1 MFNGFSFGAGFELM
15 RRVIAPAIL
24 VATPLMLWWWLGPE
38 KPSCDSARQLAARSA
53 IAQVA
58 ERIRTERGDIR
69 RAAVLHIANDPSDY
83 VTLSLRSRLAEG
95 GLLDLDG
102 TPPSEK
108 IRNLLNL
115 RNEGQFDVE
124 KAIEYGKSH
133 GLDAVLIGVLDEFE
147 TVKGKAVLKG
157 QLKFVRISKGDV
169 VDIPFSDDASGGGSA
184 AEIAKAC
191 DGTVLVIEYNKT
203 RRREI
208 IDAQRQIAQSG
219 CPVLGCI
226 INKVTFDS
234 LSAKKYYNKSYYSH
248 YNNEYYKRDIR
259 MALVRYYYDNDQ
271 ITALDEF
278 LLNISVLEKNGFT
291 LVVSGI
297 GEDWGYEEPTISDKW
312 IR

>member
-1 MFNGFSFGAGFELM
+1 MRFGGLFNGFSFGAGFELM

-184 AEIAKAC
+184 AEIAKAVASGAAGEETASLSLTTRILLLSLSIFLLPILAFPFLKMAMSK
-191 DGTVLVIEYNKT
+191 DSNVAAATALVILLAIDGFIISAALGTSGTFCGLSVFLIVFAAAFGYDLFMLSYAQL
-203 RRREI
+203 RRPP
-208 IDAQRQIAQSG
+208 SPG
-219 CPVLGCI
+219 
-226 INKVTFDS
+226 
-234 LSAKKYYNKSYYSH
+234 
-248 YNNEYYKRDIR
+248 
-259 MALVRYYYDNDQ
+259 M
-271 ITALDEF
+271 
-278 LLNISVLEKNGFT
+278 
-291 LVVSGI
+291 
-297 GEDWGYEEPTISDKW
+297 
-312 IR
+312 

>member
-1 MFNGFSFGAGFELM
+1 MRFGGLFHGFSFGAGFELM

-58 ERIRTERGDIR
+58 ERIRAERGDIR
-69 RAAVLHIANDPSDY
+69 RAAVLHLANDPSDY

-115 RNEGQFDVE
+115 RNEGLFDVE

-133 GLDAVLIGVLDEFE
+133 GLDAVLTGALDEFE

-169 VDIPFSDDASGGGSA
+169 VDIPFSDAASGGGSV
-184 AEIAKAC
+184 AEIAKA
-191 DGTVLVIEYNKT
+191 V
-203 RRREI
+203 
-208 IDAQRQIAQSG
+208 ASG
-219 CPVLGCI
+219 AAGEE
-226 INKVTFDS
+226 TAS
-234 LSAKKYYNKSYYSH
+234 LSLTTRILLLSLSIFLLPILAFPFL
-248 YNNEYYKRDIR
+248 R
-259 MALVRYYYDNDQ
+259 MAMSKDSNAAAA
-271 ITALDEF
+271 TALIILLAIDGFIISAALGTSGTFCGLAVF
-278 LLNISVLEKNGFT
+278 LIVFAAAF
-291 LVVSGI
+291 
-297 GEDWGYEEPTISDKW
+297 GYDLFMLSYAQLRRPPSPGV
-312 IR
+312 

>member
-1 MFNGFSFGAGFELM
+1 MRLGGLFNGFSFGAGFELM

-184 AEIAKAC
+184 AEIAKAVASGAAGEETASLSLTTRILLLSLSIFLLPILAFPFLKMAMSK
-191 DGTVLVIEYNKT
+191 DSNVAAATALVILLAIDGFIISAALGTSGTFCGLSVFLIVFAAAFGYDLFMLSYAQL
-203 RRREI
+203 RRPP
-208 IDAQRQIAQSG
+208 SPG
-219 CPVLGCI
+219 V
-226 INKVTFDS
+226 
-234 LSAKKYYNKSYYSH
+234 
-248 YNNEYYKRDIR
+248 
-259 MALVRYYYDNDQ
+259 
-271 ITALDEF
+271 
-278 LLNISVLEKNGFT
+278 
-291 LVVSGI
+291 
-297 GEDWGYEEPTISDKW
+297 
-312 IR
+312 

>member
-1 MFNGFSFGAGFELM
+1 MRFGGLFHGFSFGAGFELM

-58 ERIRTERGDIR
+58 ERIRAERGDVR
-69 RAAVLHIANDPSDY
+69 RAAVLHLANDPSDY

-115 RNEGQFDVE
+115 RNEGLFDVE

-133 GLDAVLIGVLDEFE
+133 GLDAVLTGALDEFE
-147 TVKGKAVLKG
+147 TVKDKAVLKG

-169 VDIPFSDDASGGGSA
+169 VDIPFSDAASGGGSV
-184 AEIAKAC
+184 AEIAKVVA
-191 DGTVLVIEYNKT
+191 G
-203 RRREI
+203 
-208 IDAQRQIAQSG
+208 SG
-219 CPVLGCI
+219 ESP
-226 INKVTFDS
+226 S
-234 LSAKKYYNKSYYSH
+234 LSLTTRILLLSLSIFLLPILAFPFL
-248 YNNEYYKRDIR
+248 R
-259 MALVRYYYDNDQ
+259 MAMSKDSNVAAA
-271 ITALDEF
+271 TALIILLAIDGFIISAALGTSGTFCGLAVF
-278 LLNISVLEKNGFT
+278 LIVFAAAF
-291 LVVSGI
+291 
-297 GEDWGYEEPTISDKW
+297 GYDLFMLSYAQLRRPPSPGM
-312 IR
+312 

>member
-1 MFNGFSFGAGFELM
+1 MRFGGLFHGFSFGAGFELM

-58 ERIRTERGDIR
+58 ERIRAERGDVR
-69 RAAVLHIANDPSDY
+69 RAAVLHLANDPSDY

-115 RNEGQFDVE
+115 RNEGLFDVE

-133 GLDAVLIGVLDEFE
+133 GLDAVLTGALDEFE
-147 TVKGKAVLKG
+147 TVKDKAVLKG

-169 VDIPFSDDASGGGSA
+169 VDIPFSDAASGGGSV
-184 AEIAKAC
+184 AEIAKVVA
-191 DGTVLVIEYNKT
+191 G
-203 RRREI
+203 
-208 IDAQRQIAQSG
+208 SG
-219 CPVLGCI
+219 ESP
-226 INKVTFDS
+226 S
-234 LSAKKYYNKSYYSH
+234 LSLTTRILLLSLSIFLLPILAFPFL
-248 YNNEYYKRDIR
+248 R
-259 MALVRYYYDNDQ
+259 MAMSKDSNVAAA
-271 ITALDEF
+271 TALIILLAIDGFIISAALGTSGTFCGLAVF
-278 LLNISVLEKNGFT
+278 LIIFAAAF
-291 LVVSGI
+291 
-297 GEDWGYEEPTISDKW
+297 GYDLFMLSYAQLRRPPSPGV
-312 IR
+312 

>member
-1 MFNGFSFGAGFELM
+1 MRFGGLFNGFSFGAGFELM

-184 AEIAKAC
+184 AEIAKAVASGAAGEETASLSLTTRILLLSLSIFLLPILAFPFLKMAMSK
-191 DGTVLVIEYNKT
+191 DSNVAAATALVILLAIDGFIISAALGTSGTFCGLSVFLIVFAAAFGYDLFMLSYAQL
-203 RRREI
+203 RRPP
-208 IDAQRQIAQSG
+208 SPG
-219 CPVLGCI
+219 V
-226 INKVTFDS
+226 
-234 LSAKKYYNKSYYSH
+234 
-248 YNNEYYKRDIR
+248 
-259 MALVRYYYDNDQ
+259 
-271 ITALDEF
+271 
-278 LLNISVLEKNGFT
+278 
-291 LVVSGI
+291 
-297 GEDWGYEEPTISDKW
+297 
-312 IR
+312 

>member
-1 MFNGFSFGAGFELM
+1 MRFGGLFNGFSFGAGFELM

-124 KAIEYGKSH
+124 KAIEYGKGH
-133 GLDAVLIGVLDEFE
+133 GLDAVVTGVLDEFE

-184 AEIAKAC
+184 AEIAKAVASGAAGEETASLSLTTRILLLSLSIFLLPILAFPFLKMAMSK
-191 DGTVLVIEYNKT
+191 DSNVAAATALVILLAIDGFIISAALGTSGTFCGLSVFLIVFAAAFGYDLFMLSYAQL
-203 RRREI
+203 RRPP
-208 IDAQRQIAQSG
+208 SPG
-219 CPVLGCI
+219 V
-226 INKVTFDS
+226 
-234 LSAKKYYNKSYYSH
+234 
-248 YNNEYYKRDIR
+248 
-259 MALVRYYYDNDQ
+259 
-271 ITALDEF
+271 
-278 LLNISVLEKNGFT
+278 
-291 LVVSGI
+291 
-297 GEDWGYEEPTISDKW
+297 
-312 IR
+312 

>member
-1 MFNGFSFGAGFELM
+1 MRFGGLFHGFSFGAGFELM

-58 ERIRTERGDIR
+58 ERIRAERGDVR
-69 RAAVLHIANDPSDY
+69 RAAVLHLANDPSDY

-115 RNEGQFDVE
+115 RNEGLFDVE

-133 GLDAVLIGVLDEFE
+133 GLDAVLTGALDEFE
-147 TVKGKAVLKG
+147 TVKDKAVLKG

-169 VDIPFSDDASGGGSA
+169 VDIPFSDAASGGGSV
-184 AEIAKAC
+184 AEIAKVVA
-191 DGTVLVIEYNKT
+191 G
-203 RRREI
+203 
-208 IDAQRQIAQSG
+208 SG
-219 CPVLGCI
+219 ESP
-226 INKVTFDS
+226 S
-234 LSAKKYYNKSYYSH
+234 LSLTTRILLLSLSIFLLPILAFPFL
-248 YNNEYYKRDIR
+248 R
-259 MALVRYYYDNDQ
+259 MAMSKDSNVAAA
-271 ITALDEF
+271 TALIILLAIDGFIISAALGTSGTFCGLAVF
-278 LLNISVLEKNGFT
+278 LIIYAAAF
-291 LVVSGI
+291 
-297 GEDWGYEEPTISDKW
+297 GYDLFMLSYAQLRRPPSPGV
-312 IR
+312 

>member
-1 MFNGFSFGAGFELM
+1 MRFGGLFHGFSFGAGFELM

-58 ERIRTERGDIR
+58 ERIRAERGDVR
-69 RAAVLHIANDPSDY
+69 RAAVLHLANDPSDY

-115 RNEGQFDVE
+115 RNEGLFDVE

-133 GLDAVLIGVLDEFE
+133 GLDAVLTGALDEFE
-147 TVKGKAVLKG
+147 TVKDKAVLKG

-169 VDIPFSDDASGGGSA
+169 VDIPFSDAASGGGSV
-184 AEIAKAC
+184 AEIAKVVA
-191 DGTVLVIEYNKT
+191 G
-203 RRREI
+203 
-208 IDAQRQIAQSG
+208 SG
-219 CPVLGCI
+219 ESP
-226 INKVTFDS
+226 S
-234 LSAKKYYNKSYYSH
+234 LSLTTRILLLSLSIFLLPILAFPFL
-248 YNNEYYKRDIR
+248 R
-259 MALVRYYYDNDQ
+259 MAMSKDSNVAAA
-271 ITALDEF
+271 TALIILLAIDGFIISAALGTSGTFCGLAVF
-278 LLNISVLEKNGFT
+278 LIVFAAAF
-291 LVVSGI
+291 
-297 GEDWGYEEPTISDKW
+297 GYDLFMLSYAQLRRPPSPGV
-312 IR
+312 